1 MSCPS
6 TALDYEHILYRNF
19 ILNLL
24 SEFIYMAGRF
34 DAQSKGWQNY
44 SKPIG
49 RLQSYGTKFGHY
61 REGVKTLPE
70 DDECIYY
77 PTVYGKED
85 KLKIVSNPSYGLHGK
100 SEFKTKDARFK
111 STKFDS
117 YGTADEGIYE
127 VLSCAVNQPAP
138 SPPFRTQ
145 LGNRNPHT
153 PVPRSVLRALNN
165 DFAQNTGRVLTFEP
179 SSCRRQSPD
188 FAKNNNY
195 VEKTKFASHN
205 GFVSPQSE
213 HSLIEDEDS
222 DELLDYCT
230 CMCVVKGAFYH
241 FTKDD
246 DDEGHIAD
254 QPCSCAG
261 PLNQCLPRWGCLGVF
276 AMLFPCLWCY
286 LPMKGCKKL
295 ANLSNRSDTK
305 TLDKKPG
312 K

>member
-1 MSCPS
+1 MNCTSA
-6 TALDYEHILYRNF
+6 TLDYVHIFY
-19 ILNLL
+19 LNLL
-24 SEFIYMAGRF
+24 HLLSELIYMAGRF
-34 DAQSKGWQNY
+34 DAQSKGWQTY

-49 RLQSYGTKFGHY
+49 RLQSYGTKFSHY

-85 KLKIVSNPSYGLHGK
+85 KLKIVSNPGYGVYGQ

-117 YGTADEGIYE
+117 YDTADEGIYE
-127 VLSCAVNQPAP
+127 ALRCKVAQPAS
-138 SPPFRTQ
+138 SPTIRTQ
-145 LGNRNPHT
+145 FGDRNTHT

-195 VEKTKFASHN
+195 VEKTKFASHT

-213 HSLIEDEDS
+213 HSLIEQEDS
-222 DELLDYCT
+222 EELLDYCT

-241 FTKDD
+241 FTKDSE
-246 DDEGHIAD
+246 DEGHLAD

-276 AMLFPCLWCY
+276 ALLFPCLWCY
-286 LPMKGCKKL
+286 LPIKGAKKL
-295 ANLSNRSDTK
+295 SNLHNCSVTK
-305 TLDKKPG
+305 TLDKKSG